1 MMISE
6 KFVLI
11 VSGPS
16 GVGKTT
22 ICNYF
27 LEEHKNFSHPVSVT
41 TRPPRDYEIN
51 GQHYNFVSVEQYD
64 AMLQSDQLL
73 EAVTIY
79 GNKYGTQAQLV
90 EAQLI
95 QHNLIF
101 NVDNSGMKKIK
112 DFFKDKANVA
122 TIFIL
127 PPSIEALC
135 NRIEFR
141 GDKDGKTKERN
152 DKAFYEIQTAD
163 QYDYIIMNDD
173 LETAKVQFFA
183 IYDVLYLQT
192 QRKYLSKLFIK

>member
-22 ICNYF
+22 ICSRF

-41 TRPPRDYEIN
+41 TRLPRDYEIN
-51 GQHYNFVSVEQYD
+51 GQHYNFVTTEQYD
-64 AMLQSDQLL
+64 DMMLKNQLL
-73 EAVTIY
+73 EAVEIY
-79 GNKYGTQAQLV
+79 GNKYGTQSLLV
-90 EAQLI
+90 EAQLA

-101 NVDNSGMKKIK
+101 NVDSNGMHKIK
-112 DFFKDKANVA
+112 DFFKGKANVL

-127 PPSIEALC
+127 PPSIGALC

-141 GDKDGKTKERN
+141 GDSADNIKERN
-152 DKAFYEIQTAD
+152 ERAFYEIQNAKD
-163 QYDYIIMNDD
+163 YDCIIMNDD
-173 LETAKVQFFA
+173 LETAQKQFFA
-183 IYDVLYLQT
+183 IYDAFFVEI
-192 QRKYLSKLFIK
+192 QRKYLLKIFE